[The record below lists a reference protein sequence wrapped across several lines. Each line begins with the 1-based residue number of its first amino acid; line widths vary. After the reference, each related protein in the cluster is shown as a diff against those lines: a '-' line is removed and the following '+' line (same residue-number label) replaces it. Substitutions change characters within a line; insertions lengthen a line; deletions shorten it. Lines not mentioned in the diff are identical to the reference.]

1 LNSAPY
7 GRVKATAH
15 RVRGGMGGAP
25 ERDGDRRPLRLAVSP
40 SSGSRLPGIEGAR
53 AVAAG
58 SVLVYHCWLFGSP
71 DGTSPRLGPLTGLM
85 PHLALGVILFFSL
98 SGFLLYRPFA
108 AAVLRA
114 APGPGIGGYLRNRA
128 LRILPAYWVILLLTG
143 VLLQVA
149 LLREDASGLQLGSLA
164 REPDTLVK
172 NVLLVQSYDPN
183 TLLTGIGPAWS
194 LVIEVAFYLA
204 LPVLATLAM
213 TLARPATSRSGRRR
227 AALAPAA
234 AMLLLGLAGKAV
246 AHLVAGSS
254 SGWEADWPSVLARS
268 FLANADLFAYGMA
281 LAVLHTEV
289 RDGAVTLPRWWRA
302 GALAAAGATALAAVW
317 IVPEGMGL
325 GVAKYDVLMAVS
337 CSLLLAIV
345 VLPDPGPPR
354 RRRLLWLLDTRPLV
368 VVGLVSYSLFLWHEP
383 LVYWLREHGLTRP
396 GAGGLVVNLVV
407 LAAGAGALAALTYRY
422 VERPATARKQ
432 SAAAPRNS
440 GSALA
445 AGADQPSRHRRE
457 HRGQLPRQ
465 SGVQPAIE
473 RPEHAPGHGQPQ

>member
-1 LNSAPY
+1 M
-7 GRVKATAH
+7 R
-15 RVRGGMGGAP
+15 GAP
-25 ERDGDRRPLRLAVSP
+25 ERDGDRRPLRLAVPP

-71 DGTSPRLGPLTGLM
+71 DGTSPRLGPLTGFM

-143 VLLQVA
+143 VVLQVA
-149 LLREDASGLQLGSLA
+149 LLRRDAASGLQLGSLI
-164 REPDTLVK
+164 REPATMVK

-194 LVIEVAFYLA
+194 LVIEIAFYLA
-204 LPVLATLAM
+204 LPALATLAM
-213 TLARPATSRSGRRR
+213 TLARPATSRSGRRL

-234 AMLLLGLAGKAV
+234 AMLLLGLGGKAV

-268 FLANADLFAYGMA
+268 FFANADLFAFGMA

-337 CSLLLAIV
+337 CSLLLAVV
-345 VLPDPGPPR
+345 VLPDPEPSR
-354 RRRLLWLLDTRPLV
+354 RRRLLSLLDTRPLV
-368 VVGLVSYSLFLWHEP
+368 VVGLASYSLFLWHEP
-383 LVYWLREHGLTRP
+383 LVYWLREHGLTRS
-396 GAGGLVVNLVV
+396 GAGGFVVNLVV
-407 LAAGAGALAALTYRY
+407 LAAAAGALAALTYRF
-422 VERPATARKQ
+422 VERPAMARKR
-432 SAAAPRNS
+432 SAAGPGNS
-440 GSALA
+440 GSARA
-445 AGADQPSRHRRE
+445 AGTGQPSGHRRE

-473 RPEHAPGHGQPQ
+473 RPEHAPGHGQAE

>member
-1 LNSAPY
+1 M
-7 GRVKATAH
+7 
-15 RVRGGMGGAP
+15 RGAI
-25 ERDGDRRPLRLAVSP
+25 ERDGDRRPLRLAVPP

-71 DGTSPRLGPLTGLM
+71 DGTSPRLGPLTGVM

-143 VLLQVA
+143 VVLQVA
-149 LLREDASGLQLGSLA
+149 LLREDASGLELGSLA
-164 REPDTLVK
+164 REPDTMVK
-172 NVLLVQSYDPN
+172 NVLLVQSYDRD

-204 LPVLATLAM
+204 LPALALLAM

-234 AMLLLGLAGKAV
+234 AMLLLGLGGKAV
-246 AHLVAGSS
+246 TDLVAGSS

-268 FLANADLFAYGMA
+268 FLANADLFAFGMA

-345 VLPDPGPPR
+345 VLPDPGPS

-396 GAGGLVVNLVV
+396 GAGGFVVNLVV
-407 LAAGAGALAALTYRY
+407 LAAGAGVLAALTYRF
-422 VERPATARKQ
+422 VERPAMARKR

-440 GSALA
+440 RSARA
-445 AGADQPSRHRRE
+445 AGTGQPSGQRRE

-465 SGVQPAIE
+465 SGVQPPIE
-473 RPEHAPGHGQPQ
+473 RPEHAPGHGQAE

>member
-1 LNSAPY
+1 M
-7 GRVKATAH
+7 REAT
-15 RVRGGMGGAP
+15 
-25 ERDGDRRPLRLAVSP
+25 ERDSDHRPLRLAVPP

-71 DGTSPRLGPLTGLM
+71 DGTSPRLGPLTGVM

-143 VLLQVA
+143 VVLQVA

-164 REPDTLVK
+164 REPATMVK
-172 NVLLVQSYDPN
+172 NVLLVQSYDRD

-204 LPVLATLAM
+204 LPVLAMLAM
-213 TLARPATSRSGRRR
+213 LLARPATSRSGRRR

-234 AMLLLGLAGKAV
+234 AMLLLGLGGKAV

-268 FLANADLFAYGMA
+268 FLANADLFAFGMA

-325 GVAKYDVLMAVS
+325 GVAKYDILMAVS
-337 CSLLLAIV
+337 CSLLLAVV
-345 VLPDPGPPR
+345 VLPDPGPPRR

-368 VVGLVSYSLFLWHEP
+368 AVGLVSYSLFLWHEP

-396 GAGGLVVNLVV
+396 GAGGFVVNLVV
-407 LAAGAGALAALTYRY
+407 LATAAGALAALTYRF
-422 VERPATARKQ
+422 VERPAMARKR
-432 SAAAPRNS
+432 SAAAPKS
-440 GSALA
+440 GRSARA
-445 AGADQPSRHRRE
+445 TGADQPSRHRRE
-457 HRGQLPRQ
+457 HRGQLLRQ
-465 SGVQPAIE
+465 PGVQPAVE
-473 RPEHAPGHGQPQ
+473 RPEHAPGHGQPQRPGDD

>member
-1 LNSAPY
+1 M
-7 GRVKATAH
+7 RE
-15 RVRGGMGGAP
+15 AP
-25 ERDGDRRPLRLAVSP
+25 ERDGDRRPLRLAVPP

-71 DGTSPRLGPLTGLM
+71 EATSPRLGPLTGLM

-143 VLLQVA
+143 VALQVA
-149 LLREDASGLQLGSLA
+149 LLREDASALQLGSLA
-164 REPDTLVK
+164 RQPDTMVK

-194 LVIEVAFYLA
+194 LVIEAAFYLA

-213 TLARPATSRSGRRR
+213 TLARPATSRAGRRL

-234 AMLLLGLAGKAV
+234 AMLLLGLGGKAV

-268 FLANADLFAYGMA
+268 FLANADLFAFGMA

-345 VLPDPGPPR
+345 VLPDPGPS

-368 VVGLVSYSLFLWHEP
+368 MIGLVSYSLFLWHEP

-396 GAGGLVVNLVV
+396 GPGGFVVNLVV
-407 LAAGAGALAALTYRY
+407 LAAGAGALAALTYRF
-422 VERPATARKQ
+422 VERPAMARKR

-440 GSALA
+440 GSSRA
-445 AGADQPSRHRRE
+445 AGAGQPSRDRRE
-457 HRGQLPRQ
+457 HRRQLPRQ

-473 RPEHAPGHGQPQ
+473 RPEHAPGHGQPK

>member
-1 LNSAPY
+1 MNSAPY
-7 GRVKATAH
+7 GGVVATAH
-15 RVRGGMGGAP
+15 RAREEMRGAGDP
-25 ERDGDRRPLRLAVSP
+25 EGDRRPPRLAVPP

-108 AAVLRA
+108 AAALRA

-143 VLLQVA
+143 VLLQMA

-204 LPVLATLAM
+204 LPVLAMLAM
-213 TLARPATSRSGRRR
+213 TLARRATSRSGRRR

-234 AMLLLGLAGKAV
+234 AMLVLGLVGKAV
-246 AHLVAGSS
+246 THLVAGSS

-268 FLANADLFAYGMA
+268 FLANADLFAFGMA

-317 IVPEGMGL
+317 IVPPGMGL

-354 RRRLLWLLDTRPLV
+354 RRRPLGLLDTPPLV
-368 VVGLVSYSLFLWHEP
+368 VAGLVSYSLFLWHEP

-396 GAGGLVVNLVV
+396 GAGGFVVNLVV
-407 LAAGAGALAALTYRY
+407 LAAAAGALAALTYRY
-422 VERPATARKQ
+422 VERPAMARKQ

-440 GSALA
+440 RSARA
-445 AGADQPSRHRRE
+445 AAADQPSRHRRE
-457 HRGQLPRQ
+457 QRGQLPR
-465 SGVQPAIE
+465 
-473 RPEHAPGHGQPQ
+473 

>member
-1 LNSAPY
+1 M
-7 GRVKATAH
+7 GR
-15 RVRGGMGGAP
+15 AP
-25 ERDGDRRPLRLAVSP
+25 ERDGDRRPLRLAVPP

-58 SVLVYHCWLFGSP
+58 SVLVYHCWLFASP
-71 DGTSPRLGPLTGLM
+71 DGTSPRLGPLTGVM

-143 VLLQVA
+143 VVLQVA
-149 LLREDASGLQLGSLA
+149 LLREDAPGLQLGSLA
-164 REPDTLVK
+164 REPDTMVK
-172 NVLLVQSYDPN
+172 NVLLVQGYDPN

-204 LPVLATLAM
+204 LPALATLAM
-213 TLARPATSRSGRRR
+213 TLARPATSRLGRRR
-227 AALAPAA
+227 AALVPAA
-234 AMLLLGLAGKAV
+234 AMLLLGLGGKAV

-268 FLANADLFAYGMA
+268 FLANADLFAFGMA

-325 GVAKYDVLMAVS
+325 GVAKYDVLMALS
-337 CSLLLAIV
+337 CSLLLAVV
-345 VLPDPGPPR
+345 VLPDPGPSR

-396 GAGGLVVNLVV
+396 GAGGFVVNLVV
-407 LAAGAGALAALTYRY
+407 LAAGAGVLAGLTYRF
-422 VERPATARKQ
+422 VERPAMARKRG
-432 SAAAPRNS
+432 ATGPRGPRNS
-440 GSALA
+440 WSVRA
-445 AGADQPSRHRRE
+445 AGTGQPSGQRRE

-465 SGVQPAIE
+465 SGVQPPIE
-473 RPEHAPGHGQPQ
+473 RPEHAAGHGQPQ